1 MSQATSAAIYK
12 QLFTDCEWDAICSA
26 LKDYADYGDE
36 ESAIADSID
45 AKITQ
50 IYKLTENNWVQLL
63 SFHSQQLMRHT
74 KAQVLSQFRYNWKC
88 ETISDPSLKGD
99 VTAKRESWNN
109 FVDMLNKE
117 GYVSNYQAYNW
128 SNPFW

>member
-1 MSQATSAAIYK
+1 MSQKLNATIYR

-26 LKDYADYGDE
+26 MKDYADYGDE

-50 IYKLTENNWVQLL
+50 IFKLTATVWVQLL
-63 SFHSQQLMRHT
+63 SFHSHQLMRHT
-74 KAQVLSQFRYNWKC
+74 KAQVLNQFRYNWKC
-88 ETISDPSLKGD
+88 ATIADPSLKGD
-99 VTAKRESWNN
+99 VIAKREEWNN